1 MLNYTY
7 YAGNIFECA
16 VFKTDEPAD
25 GVFVFATFREAKKAY
40 IANLKE
46 QIENWKEQ
54 LKNARSLKKAD
65 L

>member
-1 MLNYTY
+1 MNYTY
-7 YAGNIFECA
+7 YAGNSYECA

-25 GVFVFATFREAKKAY
+25 GVFVFATFSEAKKAY

-54 LKNARSLKKAD
+54 LKNARSLKKSY